1 MAHFQVRAQRSVRH
15 IILLATFL
23 GLAVIALVWTAVEAD
38 IRQERAF
45 SQRIATQTAQNYAR
59 LFQEHIRG
67 AITETDNTI
76 KFIRQD
82 YLRDPARF
90 DLGAWVKNQY
100 SFKDLALQ
108 FTIIGADGRMES
120 TTTAGATPRVDLSD
134 REHFRVHV
142 NATSDTLFIS
152 KPVLGRASGRW
163 SIQLTR
169 RITDENGT
177 FRGVLVASL
186 DPYYLSR
193 FYEQIDLGKG
203 GGITVV
209 GRDGAVRAMAG
220 LSRETL
226 GAPFGDMAGL
236 SRALSRDQWTENGTG
251 VDTDRVTA
259 YRAVSDWPLIVVV
272 RVDDIDARAR
282 RLELKA
288 QTRLMATGLSV
299 GVLAVILLGIAYWR
313 RFGEALAQL
322 TRSRAAAKAAT
333 RELDLTLNNMA
344 QGILMVDAHGHVA
357 VVNQNALTLLGLPD
371 TFTRAGFQLTQLL
384 AHEKLVG
391 EEIVVDIHGGVE
403 PDPDLLSVRE
413 HRRADGVVLEIC
425 TRHLPG
431 GGFVQ
436 TYTDVTERRRSEQ
449 ALRDARDT
457 AEKASQVRTAFLATM
472 SHEIRTPLN
481 GIIGMSSILETTE
494 LSAEQRGYL
503 KTITGCGE
511 ALLDIVNDVLDYS
524 KLDSGA
530 ITLERSAVDVRGLAT
545 SVKEMLGPRATEKG
559 LSFDLVV
566 ADDVPDHIEADGT
579 RIRQVLINLVG
590 NAVKFTLTGGVV
602 VSVATRLMAS
612 GRPALRFSVV
622 DSGIGIS
629 EDSRDRLFKEFSQ
642 VDASIT
648 RRFGG
653 TGLGL
658 AICKRIVEAMGGEI
672 GVESDLGKGSIFWFD
687 VPAREVAETAPIVER
702 VARSQLPSR
711 LKVLLVEDNPVNQQ
725 VATLLLTAMGHA
737 VTVAEHGGIAVDLC
751 ARTPFDVI
759 VMDMQMPVM
768 DGTQTTRAL
777 RSGDG
782 PNRDTAIIGLTANA
796 FASDRQAC
804 LDAGMDEFLAK
815 PVTREKLERAFG
827 DLARPAPKAAPA
839 AATSGGIDQA
849 ARRALFD
856 EIGPEA
862 SRELIELFVAESRRQ
877 LADIRLA
884 GAAGDVAALGGL
896 LHQLKG
902 AAGNLGHAGI
912 AALAARPAAELVKPE
927 GLDAFIARVEA
938 HLAAEERDLAHA
950 A

>member
-1 MAHFQVRAQRSVRH
+1 M
-15 IILLATFL
+15 
-23 GLAVIALVWTAVEAD
+23 
-38 IRQERAF
+38 
-45 SQRIATQTAQNYAR
+45 
-59 LFQEHIRG
+59 
-67 AITETDNTI
+67 
-76 KFIRQD
+76 
-82 YLRDPARF
+82 
-90 DLGAWVKNQY
+90 KNQY

-120 TTTAGATPRVDLSD
+120 TTTAGAAPRVDLSD

-142 NATSDTLFIS
+142 NATGDTLFIS

-169 RITDENGT
+169 RITDETGA

-193 FYEQIDLGKG
+193 FYESIDLGKG

-226 GAPFGDMAGL
+226 GSPFGDMAGL
-236 SRALSRDQWTENGTG
+236 QRALAREQLTEHGEG
-251 VDTDRVTA
+251 AESDRVTA
-259 YRAVSDWPLIVVV
+259 YRAVADWPLIVVV
-272 RVDDIDARAR
+272 RVDDTDARVR
-282 RLELKA
+282 RHEVKA
-288 QTRLMATGLSV
+288 HTRLIATGLTI
-299 GVLAVILLGIAYWR
+299 GVLAVILLGVAYWR
-313 RFGEALAQL
+313 RFGEALTKL

-333 RELDLTLNNMA
+333 RELELTLNNMA
-344 QGILMVDAHGHVA
+344 QGILMVDANGQVA
-357 VVNQNALTLLGLPD
+357 VVNQNALTLLGLPV
-371 TFTRAGFQLTQLL
+371 TFTQAGFQLADLL
-384 AHEKLVG
+384 AHERAVG
-391 EEIVVDIHGGVE
+391 EMIIMDANGGGE
-403 PDPDLLSVRE
+403 PDPDVLTVRE
-413 HRRADGVVLEIC
+413 HQRRDGVVLEIC
-425 TRHLPG
+425 TRSLAG

-481 GIIGMSSILETTE
+481 GIIGMSSILEATD
-494 LSAEQRGYL
+494 LSADQRGYL
-503 KTITGCGE
+503 RTITGCGE

-530 ITLERSAVDVRGLAT
+530 ITLERSAVDVRSLAS
-545 SVKEMLGPRATEKG
+545 SVKEMLGPRAAEKG

-566 ADDVPDHIEADGT
+566 ADDVPTQIETDGT

-590 NAVKFTLTGGVV
+590 NAVKFTLTGGIV
-602 VSVATRLMAS
+602 VSVAN
-612 GRPALRFSVV
+612 RPIAGERSALRFSVV

-629 EDSRDRLFKEFSQ
+629 EGARDRLFKEFSQ

-672 GVESDLGKGSIFWFD
+672 GVDSDLGKGSIFWFD
-687 VPAREVAETAPIVER
+687 VPAREVAAAPAVPER
-702 VARSQLPSR
+702 APRSQLPSR
-711 LKVLLVEDNPVNQQ
+711 LNVLLVEDNPVNQQ
-725 VATLLLTAMGHA
+725 VATLLLTAMGHQ
-737 VTVAEHGGIAVDLC
+737 VTVAEHGGVALDL
-751 ARTPFDVI
+751 AGRRLFDVI

-768 DGTQTTRAL
+768 DGTQTARAL
-777 RSGDG
+777 RAGDG
-782 PNRDTAIIGLTANA
+782 PNRHTAIIGLTANA

-815 PVTREKLERAFG
+815 PVTREKLERAFA
-827 DLARPAPKAAPA
+827 DLARPAPAEAPPVVA
-839 AATSGGIDQA
+839 GGVDHA

-856 EIGPEA
+856 EIGPDAARGLVEM
-862 SRELIELFVAESRRQ
+862 FVGESRR
-877 LADIRLA
+877 LLGDMRRA
-884 GAAGDVAALGGL
+884 GETGDTEALKGL

-902 AAGNLGHAGI
+902 SAGNLGHTGI
-912 AALAARPAAELVKPE
+912 ASLASRPAVDLIAPDA
-927 GLDAFIARVEA
+927 LDSFLARVEA
-938 HLAAEERDLAHA
+938 HLSAEERDLAHA

>member
-1 MAHFQVRAQRSVRH
+1 MAQSQVRAQRSVRH
-15 IILLATFL
+15 IILLATLL
-23 GLAVIALVWTAVEAD
+23 GLAVIGLIWTAVEAE

-45 SQRIATQTAQNYAR
+45 AQRIATQTAENYAR
-59 LFQEHIRG
+59 LFQEHIRR

-82 YLRDPARF
+82 FLRDPHAF
-90 DLGAWVKNQY
+90 DLADWVKNKY
-100 SFKDLALQ
+100 SFNNLALQ
-108 FTIIGADGRMES
+108 FTIIGADGRMET
-120 TTTAGATPRVDLSD
+120 TTTAGAAPRVDLSD

-142 NATSDTLFIS
+142 NATSDSLFIS

-169 RITDENGT
+169 RITDDSGA

-193 FYEQIDLGKG
+193 FYESIDLGKG

-209 GRDGAVRAMAG
+209 GRDGVVRAMAG

-226 GAPFGDMAGL
+226 GSPFDDVAGL
-236 SRALSRDQWTENGTG
+236 RRALLRDQWTEHGEG
-251 VDTDRVTA
+251 ADADRVTT
-259 YRAVSDWPLIVVV
+259 YRAVADWPLVVVV
-272 RVDDIDARAR
+272 RVDDTDARAR
-282 RLELKA
+282 RQDAKA
-288 QTRLMATGLSV
+288 QTRLMAAGLTI
-299 GVLAVILLGIAYWR
+299 GVFAVILLGIAYWR
-313 RFGEALAQL
+313 RFGEALKQL
-322 TRSRAAAKAAT
+322 TRSRTAAKAAT
-333 RELDLTLNNMA
+333 RELELTLNNMA
-344 QGILMVDAHGHVA
+344 QGILMVDANGQVA
-357 VVNQNALTLLGLPD
+357 VVNQNALALLGLPPS
-371 TFTRAGFQLTQLL
+371 FTQSGFQLGDLL
-384 AHEKLVG
+384 AHERMAG
-391 EEIVVDIHGGVE
+391 EPIVMDANGGGE
-403 PDPDLLSVRE
+403 TDPDVLTVRE
-413 HRRADGVVLEIC
+413 HQRRDGVVLEIC
-425 TRHLPG
+425 TRSLAG

-481 GIIGMSSILETTE
+481 GIIGMSSILEATE
-494 LSAEQRGYL
+494 LSADQRGYL
-503 KTITGCGE
+503 KTIHECGE

-530 ITLERSAVDVRGLAT
+530 VTLECSAVDVRGLAA
-545 SVKEMLGPRATEKG
+545 SVKEMLGPRAAEKG

-566 ADDVPDHIEADGT
+566 ADDVPDRIEADGT

-602 VSVATRLMAS
+602 VSVASRLMAG
-612 GRPALRFSVV
+612 GRSALRFSVV
-622 DSGIGIS
+622 DSGIGIA
-629 EDSRDRLFKEFSQ
+629 ENTRDRLFKEFSQ

-672 GVESDLGKGSIFWFD
+672 GVDSDLGKGSIFWFD
-687 VPAREVAETAPIVER
+687 VPAREVAAAPAAPER
-702 VARSQLPSR
+702 APRSQLPSR
-711 LKVLLVEDNPVNQQ
+711 LNVLLVEDNPVNQQ
-725 VATLLLTAMGHA
+725 VATLLLTAMGHQ
-737 VTVAEHGGIAVDLC
+737 VTVAEHGGVALDL
-751 ARTPFDVI
+751 AGRRLFDVI

-768 DGTQTTRAL
+768 DGTQTARAL
-777 RSGDG
+777 RAGEG
-782 PNRDTAIIGLTANA
+782 PNRHTAIIGLTANA
-796 FASDRQAC
+796 FASDRQNC

-815 PVTREKLERAFG
+815 PVTREKLERAFAA
-827 DLARPAPKAAPA
+827 LVRPMAAE
-839 AATSGGIDQA
+839 ATPVSVAGGVDHA

-856 EIGPEA
+856 EIGPDAARGLVEM
-862 SRELIELFVAESRRQ
+862 FVGESRR
-877 LADIRLA
+877 LLGDIRRA
-884 GAAGDVAALGGL
+884 AEAGDTEALKAL

-902 AAGNLGHAGI
+902 SAGNLGHAGI
-912 AALAARPAAELVKPE
+912 ASLASRPVAELTSAE
-927 GLDAFIARVEA
+927 GLAGFAARVEA
-938 HLAAEERDLAHA
+938 HLSAEERDLAHA

>member
-1 MAHFQVRAQRSVRH
+1 MAHSQVRAQRSVRH
-15 IILLATFL
+15 IILLATLL
-23 GLAVIALVWTAVEAD
+23 GLAVIGLIWTAVEAD

-45 SQRIATQTAQNYAR
+45 AQRIATQTAENYAR
-59 LFQEHIRG
+59 LFQEHIRR

-82 YLRDPARF
+82 YLRDPQSF
-90 DLGAWVKNQY
+90 DLADWVKNKY
-100 SFKDLALQ
+100 SFNDLALQ
-108 FTIIGADGRMES
+108 FTIIGADGRMET
-120 TTTAGATPRVDLSD
+120 TTTAGAAPRVDLSD

-142 NATSDTLFIS
+142 NATADTLFIS

-169 RITDENGT
+169 RITDDSGA

-193 FYEQIDLGKG
+193 FYESIDLGKG

-226 GAPFGDMAGL
+226 GSPFGDVTGL
-236 SRALSRDQWTENGTG
+236 RRALSRDQWTENGEGTES
-251 VDTDRVTA
+251 DRVTA
-259 YRAVSDWPLIVVV
+259 YRAVADWPLIVVV
-272 RVDDIDARAR
+272 RVDDTDARAR
-282 RLELKA
+282 RQEVKA
-288 QTRLMATGLSV
+288 QTRLMAAGLTI

-313 RFGEALAQL
+313 RFGEALSQL
-322 TRSRAAAKAAT
+322 TRSRTAAKAAT
-333 RELDLTLNNMA
+333 RELELTLNNMA
-344 QGILMVDAHGHVA
+344 QGILMVDANGQVA
-357 VVNQNALTLLGLPD
+357 VVNQNALALLGLPER
-371 TFTRAGFQLTQLL
+371 FTQAGFQLADLL
-384 AHEKLVG
+384 AHERAVG
-391 EEIVVDIHGGVE
+391 EAIVMDANGGGEV
-403 PDPDLLSVRE
+403 DPDVLAVRE
-413 HRRADGVVLEIC
+413 HQRRDGVVLEIC
-425 TRHLPG
+425 TRSLAG

-481 GIIGMSSILETTE
+481 GIIGMSSILEATE
-494 LSAEQRGYL
+494 LGADQRGYL
-503 KTITGCGE
+503 KTIHECGE

-530 ITLERSAVDVRGLAT
+530 VTLERSAVDVRGLAT
-545 SVKEMLGPRATEKG
+545 SVKEMLGPRAAEKG

-566 ADDVPDHIEADGT
+566 ADDVPDRIEADGT

-602 VSVATRLMAS
+602 VSVATRLMPGGQS
-612 GRPALRFSVV
+612 ALRFSVV
-622 DSGIGIS
+622 DSGIGIA
-629 EDSRDRLFKEFSQ
+629 ENTRDRLFKEFSQ

-658 AICKRIVEAMGGEI
+658 AICKRIVEAMGGDI
-672 GVESDLGKGSIFWFD
+672 GVDSDLGKGSIFWFD
-687 VPAREVAETAPIVER
+687 VPAREVAAAPAASER
-702 VARSQLPSR
+702 APRSQLPSR
-711 LKVLLVEDNPVNQQ
+711 LDVLLVEDNPVNQQ
-725 VATLLLTAMGHA
+725 VATLLLTAMGHQ
-737 VTVAEHGGIAVDLC
+737 VTVAEHGGVALDL
-751 ARTPFDVI
+751 AGRRVFDVI

-768 DGTQTTRAL
+768 DGTQTARAL
-777 RSGDG
+777 RAGEG
-782 PNRDTAIIGLTANA
+782 PNRHTAIIGLTANA

-815 PVTREKLERAFG
+815 PVTREKLERAFA
-827 DLARPAPKAAPA
+827 DLARPAPVEAAPVPVA
-839 AATSGGIDQA
+839 GGVDHA

-856 EIGPEA
+856 EIGPDAARGLVEM
-862 SRELIELFVAESRRQ
+862 FVGESRRL
-877 LADIRLA
+877 LADIRRA
-884 GAAGDVAALGGL
+884 GEAADAEALKAL

-902 AAGNLGHAGI
+902 SAGNLGHAGI
-912 AALAARPAAELVKPE
+912 ASLASRPVTELTSPE
-927 GLDAFIARVEA
+927 GLSSFVARVEA
-938 HLAAEERDLAHA
+938 HLSAEERDLAHA

>member
-1 MAHFQVRAQRSVRH
+1 MVQSQVSAHRSVRH
-15 IILLATFL
+15 IILLATLL
-23 GLAVIALVWTAVEAD
+23 GLAVIALVWMAVEAD
-38 IRQERAF
+38 IRQERDFA
-45 SQRIATQTAQNYAR
+45 QRSATQTAKNYAR
-59 LFQEHIRG
+59 LFQEHIGG

-82 YLRDPARF
+82 YLRDPSAF

-142 NATSDTLFIS
+142 EATSDTLFIS
-152 KPVLGRASGRW
+152 KPVIGRASGRW

-177 FRGVLVASL
+177 FRGVIVASL

-193 FYEQIDLGKG
+193 FYESIDLGKG

-220 LSRETL
+220 LTRETL
-226 GAPFGDMAGL
+226 GAPFVDMAGL
-236 SRALSRDQWTENGTG
+236 QRALSRDQWTENGAG
-251 VDTDRVTA
+251 AETDRVTA
-259 YRAVSDWPLIVVV
+259 YRAVPDWPLIVVV
-272 RVDDIDARAR
+272 RVDDGDARAR
-282 RLELKA
+282 RLEMKA
-288 QTRLMATGLSV
+288 QTRLLATGLSV

-313 RFGEALAQL
+313 RFSEALAQL

-333 RELDLTLNNMA
+333 RELELTLNNMA
-344 QGILMVDAHGHVA
+344 QGILMVDAQGQVA
-357 VVNQNALTLLGLPD
+357 VVNQNALTLLGLPE
-371 TFTRAGFQLTQLL
+371 TFTQAGFGLAQLL
-384 AHEKLVG
+384 AHEQHMGEAIVG
-391 EEIVVDIHGGVE
+391 DLHGGVD
-403 PDPDLLSVRE
+403 PDPDTLSVRE
-413 HRRADGVVLEIC
+413 HLRRDGVVLEIC
-425 TRHLPG
+425 TRHMPG

-449 ALRDARDT
+449 ALRDARDA

-481 GIIGMSSILETTE
+481 GIIGMSSILEATE
-494 LSAEQRGYL
+494 LSAEQKGYL

-530 ITLERSAVDVRGLAT
+530 ITLERAAVDPRGLAT
-545 SVKEMLGPRATEKG
+545 SVKEMLGPRAIDKG
-559 LSFDLVV
+559 LSFDLVI
-566 ADDVPDHIEADGT
+566 ADDVPDLIESDGT

-602 VSVATRLMAS
+602 VSVAKRLMA
-612 GRPALRFSVV
+612 GGHPALRFSVV

-629 EDSRDRLFKEFSQ
+629 AHTRDRLFKEFSQ

-687 VPAREVAETAPIVER
+687 VPAREGLMAPAAAER
-702 VARSQLPSR
+702 GSRSQLPAR

-737 VTVAEHGGIAVDLC
+737 VTVAEHGGVALDVA

-768 DGTQTTRAL
+768 DGTQTTRAV
-777 RSGDG
+777 RASDG
-782 PNRDTAIIGLTANA
+782 PNRNTAIIGLTANA

-804 LDAGMDEFLAK
+804 LDAGMDEFIAK

-827 DLARPAPKAAPA
+827 DLARPASASASAPVN
-839 AATSGGIDQA
+839 GGVDHA
-849 ARRALFD
+849 ARQALF
-856 EIGPEA
+856 EAIGPEA
-862 SRELIELFVAESRRQ
+862 SRELIEMFVAESRRQ

-884 GAAGDVAALGGL
+884 GAAGDVAALGAL

-902 AAGNLGHAGI
+902 SASNLGHAGI
-912 AALAARPAAELVKPE
+912 AALAARPAAELAKPE
-927 GLDAFIARVEA
+927 ALDAFLARVEA